1 MTTIPEFKPV
11 LLNRRSVGNIARS
24 LYTFHLWE
32 WDAAYAAA
40 YAYKHNKLSPH
51 TWRQAYAYTFTSQH
65 EVLSPTEIQLIE
77 AAYLKVKTGSS

>member
-24 LYTFHLWE
+24 LYTFHDWD

-51 TWRQAYAYTFTSQH
+51 SWQRAMANVFLSNH
-65 EVLSPTEIQLIE
+65 EFLSPTEIQLIE
-77 AAYLKVKTGSS
+77 AAYRKVKTGS